1 MQPFQRHEQ
10 NCDNVYSYH
19 ITLHRKQTTT
29 LNSNSIIIHCLGDQ
43 KQFIGLWH
51 LLTETSAQ
59 LQFNSLQNVP
69 NSVLFWVHCWL
80 RKKRK
85 QVKAKQS
92 NQSCSVCKREGWM
105 EGKRETEVQKQN
117 HISPPRL
124 RHQSRMEKYQRHAPV
139 CLLRPDSVFTTIL
152 PQLTK
157 PIDRL
162 SELCVLVKYPWVHL
176 IHSPCRKNTVI

>member
-19 ITLHRKQTTT
+19 ITLNRKQTTT
-29 LNSNSIIIHCLGDQ
+29 LNLNSIIIHCLGDQ
-43 KQFIGLWH
+43 KQFIRLWH
-51 LLTETSAQ
+51 LLTERSAQ
-59 LQFNSLQNVP
+59 
-69 NSVLFWVHCWL
+69 
-80 RKKRK
+80 KRK

-105 EGKRETEVQKQN
+105 EGKQETEVQKQN
-117 HISPPRL
+117 HIPPPRL